1 MPAMRPTTSPD
12 VVALLEKQ
20 HRPIGHQQVAIEVN
34 IVPLSVDEDGLR
46 GTRPVSLHDG
56 CLGGIPNRSAH
67 RGEHGQPQALAEVA
81 IDEVKRQEPDDGNQ
95 GGDPVGV
102 EPVERRLVPLPA
114 RNAARS
120 DVDLRL
126 NGPSERLFDEM
137 QHGKEHEHDGEWPK
151 KVEQAA
157 AIEDGG
163 QRGPAPP
170 TAAQRKPITK
180 SAKNP

>member
-1 MPAMRPTTSPD
+1 M
-12 VVALLEKQ
+12 
-20 HRPIGHQQVAIEVN
+20 N

-46 GTRPVSLHDG
+46 GTRPVSFHNR

-67 RGEHGQPQALAEVA
+67 RGEHGQPQAFAEVA

-126 NGPSERLFDEM
+126 NGPSERLLDEM

-157 AIEDGG
+157 AIEDGW
-163 QRGPAPP
+163 QRGPCAAHGRPEKADHEEREESVILRRRVP
-170 TAAQRKPITK
+170 RVGVGDHLHVRHRAAQRP
-180 SAKNP
+180 AEAAE